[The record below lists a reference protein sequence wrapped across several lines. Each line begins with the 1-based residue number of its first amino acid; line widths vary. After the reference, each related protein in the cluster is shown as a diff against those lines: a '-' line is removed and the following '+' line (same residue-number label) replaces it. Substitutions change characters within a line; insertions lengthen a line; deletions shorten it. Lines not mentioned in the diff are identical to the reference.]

1 MNAVEMLNQNEELQK
16 KINEAKTPNEIAAIL
31 SQYGINMTVA
41 DVEDALR
48 EAELG
53 EADLDN
59 VSGGGSDWIFKINPV
74 YWVCK
79 WLTQKALGNAG
90 VC

>member
-1 MNAVEMLNQNEELQK
+1 
-16 KINEAKTPNEIAAIL
+16 
-31 SQYGINMTVA
+31 MTA
-41 DVEDALR
+41 GNVEDALK

-53 EADLDN
+53 EEDLDN
-59 VSGGGSDWIFKINPV
+59 VAGGGSGWIFKINPV

-79 WLTQKALGNAG
+79 WLTKKALGNAG

>member
-1 MNAVEMLNQNEELQK
+1 MNAIEMLKQNEELQN
-16 KINEAKTPNEIAAIL
+16 KINAAQSSDEIAEIL
-31 SQYGINMTVA
+31 TQYGIEMTA
-41 DVEDALR
+41 GNVEDALK

-53 EADLDN
+53 EEDLDN
-59 VSGGGSDWIFKINPV
+59 VAGGGSGWIFKINPV

-79 WLTQKALGNAG
+79 WLTKKALGNAG